1 MNRAPVWLRSLL
13 CLALATGCSG
23 AGRRDAAITQ
33 RVRSVMESDPI
44 VQSPDLS
51 ITTRAGVVTL
61 EGEVPDEFAHLRAV
75 EIVRQTPGVV
85 QVVDRLRTPSLGMP
99 AGAPVVVPRAVRA
112 ALPAPRPE
120 RGPAVEGAAVP
131 AEAPELVPDR
141 TGEIELEAAPPA
153 PRNATRRPPGLR
165 PNRRTPSPR
174 PGRPARPT
182 SRPRPRHWIFRWP
195 CRKKTRRSRS
205 ASARGSKKSR
215 RAAASRS
222 RPGAASSRC
231 PASSTRSSKD
241 RRRSGRPGAS
251 RASNGS
257 RTGSWCFAPR
267 REARPPSSP
276 RARSRTFA
284 PRSR

>member
-13 CLALATGCSG
+13 CLALAAGCSG

-131 AEAPELVPDR
+131 AEAPELVPAR

-153 PRNATRRPPGLR
+153 PRGTRRGG
-165 PNRRTPSPR
+165 RRTPSEPQAPAAEAWTAGTPDVPPAAPALDLPVAMSQEDAAISVGVR
-174 PGRPARPT
+174 ARVEEVAPSGRIQVA
-182 SRPRPRHWIFRWP
+182 
-195 CRKKTRRSRS
+195 TRRGVVTLSGVVDTELERS
-205 ASARGSKKSR
+205 QALRAARGVPGVER
-215 RAAASRS
+215 VEDRILVLRS
-222 RPGAASSRC
+222 
-231 PASSTRSSKD
+231 
-241 RRRSGRPGAS
+241 
-251 RASNGS
+251 
-257 RTGSWCFAPR
+257 
-267 REARPPSSP
+267 
-276 RARSRTFA
+276 
-284 PRSR
+284 